1 MAPSITAGI
10 IAANA
15 EHDIAECLESVS
27 WADERL
33 VILDTRSADAT
44 GEIAQRLG
52 ARVVPHVFED
62 FARQRNFGL
71 SIAEGE
77 WVFYIDTDERC
88 TPALAEEI
96 REATRRGEYEGWW
109 VPRRNIILGRE
120 VRHGGWYPDYQL
132 RLLRRGRAQYDL
144 SRPVHEVVLL
154 QGAAG
159 YLAQPLLH
167 YNYRTMA
174 QFRAKQRQYV
184 AYEAQIRYQRG
195 IRPKP
200 WTYFLQP
207 WREFWRRYIT
217 LQGYRDGLHGLRLCA
232 LVAYYYGFAV
242 TVRLG
247 RLWRGCPG

>member
-1 MAPSITAGI
+1 MPPSITAGI
-10 IAANA
+10 IASNA
-15 EHDIAECLESVS
+15 EKDIAECLESVS

-33 VILDTRSADAT
+33 VILDTRSTDAT
-44 GEIAQRLG
+44 GEIAERLG
-52 ARVVPHVFED
+52 ARVVPHTFED

-71 SIAEGE
+71 HLAQGE
-77 WVFYIDTDERC
+77 WIFYIDTDERC

-96 REATRRGEYEGWW
+96 REVIARKECAGWW

-120 VRHGGWYPDYQL
+120 VHHGGWYPDYQL
-132 RLLRRGRAQYDL
+132 RLMQRSRAQYDL

-159 YLAQPLLH
+159 YLREPLIH

-184 AYEAQIRYQRG
+184 GYEAQIRYQQG

-207 WREFWRRYIT
+207 LREFWRRYIA

-232 LVAYYYGFAV
+232 LVAYYYGFVV
-242 TVRLG
+242 TVHLA
-247 RLWRGCPG
+247 RLWRGRPN